1 MHPLVP
7 VQTKYS
13 TSWKG
18 RKVPTRIQ
26 YRFRSTCSQYLH
38 VSPSI
43 WPLSVLCQLS
53 SEATAPHFESLISAE
68 FTDPNCEVGN
78 PSLLRYS
85 TTQWLLYN
93 TSAAKSE
100 SGWTSRTN
108 TKWKILENVWSVGNQ
123 SFYEEILWATCD
135 PSLFRLGHA
144 MRTCTNIHAICHTK
158 QMDSARVSSQKKLT
172 QEAWQHI

>member
-1 MHPLVP
+1 M
-7 VQTKYS
+7 YA
-13 TSWKG
+13 
-18 RKVPTRIQ
+18 
-26 YRFRSTCSQYLH
+26 

-100 SGWTSRTN
+100 SSWTNRTN
-108 TKWKILENVWSVGNQ
+108 TKRYKTENIGKCLECWESKL
-123 SFYEEILWATCD
+123 LWRDFVSNSSPCD

-172 QEAWQHI
+172 QEAWQYI